1 MKVKREVKLALTAI
15 AAVVILIWGIN
26 FLKAKALFDRN
37 NVFYGIYDRVDGL
50 KVSSSVIYRGYSVGQ
65 VSAIQFTGERY
76 DKVLVQF
83 TVGKKLQISSNT
95 IAAIRSADLMGSK
108 AINDLCPER
117 GYLENGIGIGYH
129 GTTEQTIGTLEEE
142 SRDGNGLFGYGIG
155 GFAGDF

>member
-15 AAVVILIWGIN
+15 VAVVILIWGIN

-95 IAAIRSADLMGSK
+95 IAAILRIYGPAASKSAPIS
-108 AINDLCPER
+108 
-117 GYLENGIGIGYH
+117 
-129 GTTEQTIGTLEEE
+129 
-142 SRDGNGLFGYGIG
+142 
-155 GFAGDF
+155 

>member
-65 VSAIQFTGERY
+65 VSAIQYWYSLPWEKNCRY
-76 DKVLVQF
+76 LPIPLLLSVAP
-83 TVGKKLQISSNT
+83 T
-95 IAAIRSADLMGSK
+95 
-108 AINDLCPER
+108 
-117 GYLENGIGIGYH
+117 
-129 GTTEQTIGTLEEE
+129 
-142 SRDGNGLFGYGIG
+142 
-155 GFAGDF
+155 